1 MKICPVTLYKPVDGT
16 EKFKSDV
23 GLAYK
28 LIFQWMA
35 LKLNHWKT
43 KCNAL

>member
-23 GLAYK
+23 GYK

-35 LKLNHWKT
+35 EL
-43 KCNAL
+43 